1 MIEEFKAVARFSDPL
16 IAEITAGMLRDND
29 IPAQVFG
36 QTSSYPSINAA
47 INSVEVK
54 VNAED
59 YDKAVALLAEVETGP
74 ENEEG

>member
-1 MIEEFKAVARFSDPL
+1 MNEQFRTVARFSDPL

-36 QTSSYPSINAA
+36 RTSSYPSINAA
-47 INSVEVK
+47 IDSVEVK

-59 YDKAVALLAEVETGP
+59 YEKAMALIAQVQETPDGD
-74 ENEEG
+74 E